1 MTRKQKERMGDLVFI
16 TAPVIA
22 MLLIVLTEIW
32 L

>member
-1 MTRKQKERMGDLVFI
+1 MTRRQKERLGDMVFI

-22 MLLIVLTEIW
+22 MLLIVLTELW